1 MLAFEQ
7 ALRQPKALFVSG
19 KCFASVM
26 VQQMTTDP
34 RKLNF
39 AARVEIMR
47 MQNGGIIDQPTAER
61 LFTALE
67 QTAG

>member
-1 MLAFEQ
+1 
-7 ALRQPKALFVSG
+7 
-19 KCFASVM
+19 M

-61 LFTALE
+61 LFTALGDKPTPE
-67 QTAG
+67 TLPTESLIAYGVRRGLSLIHI